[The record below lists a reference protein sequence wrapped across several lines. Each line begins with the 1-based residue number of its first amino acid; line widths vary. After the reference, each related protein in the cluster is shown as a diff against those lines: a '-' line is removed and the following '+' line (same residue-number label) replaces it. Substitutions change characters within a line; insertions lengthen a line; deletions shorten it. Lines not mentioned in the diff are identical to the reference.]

1 MNVNN
6 HNKARG
12 ILISAMMVGF
22 FSKESEITLLGM
34 IYIGVSL
41 LGFKGFVLF
50 ILIEEVQVHLSW
62 NNMNRGAEMKKLKAY
77 RGGMVVVNE
86 WSIEVIVV
94 ILKLGAIVLSLEP
107 DCKSVENKAKEF
119 GLILEGTGQP
129 LMFYIELNETEGRL
143 NFFSPLTIG

>member
-1 MNVNN
+1 
-6 HNKARG
+6 
-12 ILISAMMVGF
+12 
-22 FSKESEITLLGM
+22 
-34 IYIGVSL
+34 
-41 LGFKGFVLF
+41 
-50 ILIEEVQVHLSW
+50 
-62 NNMNRGAEMKKLKAY
+62 MNRGAEMKKLKAY

-86 WSIEVIVV
+86 WSIEVIVI

-107 DCKSVENKAKEF
+107 DCKSVGNKAKEF